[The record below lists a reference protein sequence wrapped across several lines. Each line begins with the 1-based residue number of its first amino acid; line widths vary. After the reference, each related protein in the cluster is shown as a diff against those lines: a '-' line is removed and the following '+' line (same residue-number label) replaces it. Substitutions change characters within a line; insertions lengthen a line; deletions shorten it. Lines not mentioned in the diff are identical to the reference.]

1 MTGNGRR
8 AAPGRILTT
17 HAGSLPRPRSL
28 VELYVA
34 RTAGGEIDPDA
45 LDREGEAA
53 TRWVVERQRASGID
67 IPSDGEQVREAFFL
81 YVQRRMSGF
90 GGRWERGGGSELAAY
105 PEFAEVRR
113 AFMRDRLAVSNMDP
127 PMAIGPV
134 RHVAPEA
141 NAAEIALFRDALSRH
156 DGAFVDAFMT
166 APSPGIVATAIRN
179 AHYPDQ
185 DAYLDALAEALSVEY
200 RAAVEAGFILQIDA
214 PDLGL
219 ERHMLFHDR
228 PLPEFIDF
236 VDGVIARINAMIAGL
251 PRERVR
257 LHVCYGNYESPHDRD
272 VPLEDIL
279 PSLLRANVGGFL
291 FPFANPRHAHEIRLF
306 RSMPLDPD
314 QYLIVG
320 AIDTLTAFVEHPEVV
335 ADRLERAA
343 EAVGDP
349 SRIMAGTDCGFDTSA
364 GMGRLTSDVVWA
376 KLRALRD
383 GADLASRRLF

>member
-1 MTGNGRR
+1 MT
-8 AAPGRILTT
+8 GRILTT

-34 RTAGGEIDPDA
+34 RARGGEIDPDV
-45 LDREGEAA
+45 LEREGEAA
-53 TRWVVERQRASGID
+53 THWVVERQRECGID

-90 GGRWERGGGSELAAY
+90 GGRWDRGGGSELADY

-113 AFMRDRLAVSNMDP
+113 AFMRDRLAVSNMEP
-127 PMAIGPV
+127 PEAIGEV
-134 RHVAPEA
+134 RHTAPEA
-141 NAAEIALFRDALSRH
+141 NAAEIAVFRDALGRH
-156 DGAFVDAFMT
+156 EGAFADAFMT

-179 AHYPDQ
+179 AYYPDD
-185 DAYLDALAEALSVEY
+185 DAYLDALADALEVEY
-200 RAAVEAGFILQIDA
+200 RAAVDAGFILQIDA

-228 PLPEFIDF
+228 PLAEFVEF
-236 VDGVIARINAMIAGL
+236 VDRVIARINRMVAGL
-251 PRERVR
+251 PRDRIR

-272 VPLEDIL
+272 VPLADIL

-306 RSMPLDPD
+306 RSQPLASD
-314 QYLIVG
+314 QLLVVG
-320 AIDTLTAFVEHPEVV
+320 AIDTLTTFVEHPEVV
-335 ADRLERAA
+335 ADRLELAA
-343 EAVGDP
+343 EALGDP
-349 SRIMAGTDCGFDTSA
+349 YRIMAGTDCGFDTSA

-376 KLRALRD
+376 KLRALAE
-383 GADLASRRLF
+383 GAELASRRLF

>member
-1 MTGNGRR
+1 MT
-8 AAPGRILTT
+8 GRILTT

-34 RTAGGEIDPDA
+34 RARGGEIDPDV
-45 LDREGEAA
+45 LEREGEAA
-53 TRWVVERQRASGID
+53 THWVVERQRECGID

-90 GGRWERGGGSELAAY
+90 GGRWDRGGGSELADY

-113 AFMRDRLAVSNMDP
+113 AFMRDRLAVSNMEP
-127 PMAIGPV
+127 PEAIGEV
-134 RHVAPEA
+134 RHTAPEA
-141 NAAEIALFRDALSRH
+141 NAAEIAVFRDALGRH
-156 DGAFVDAFMT
+156 EGAFADAFMT

-179 AHYPDQ
+179 AYYPDD
-185 DAYLDALAEALSVEY
+185 DAYLDALADALEVEY
-200 RAAVEAGFILQIDA
+200 RAAVDAGFILQIDA

-228 PLPEFIDF
+228 PLAEFVEF
-236 VDGVIARINAMIAGL
+236 VDRVIARINRMVAGL
-251 PRERVR
+251 PRDRVR

-272 VPLEDIL
+272 VPLADIL
-279 PSLLRANVGGFL
+279 PSLLRADVGGFL

-306 RSMPLDPD
+306 RSQPLASD
-314 QYLIVG
+314 QILIVG
-320 AIDTLTAFVEHPEVV
+320 AIDTLTTFVEHPEVV
-335 ADRLERAA
+335 ADRLELAA
-343 EAVGDP
+343 EALGDP

-376 KLRALRD
+376 KLRALAE
-383 GADLASRRLF
+383 GAELASRRLF